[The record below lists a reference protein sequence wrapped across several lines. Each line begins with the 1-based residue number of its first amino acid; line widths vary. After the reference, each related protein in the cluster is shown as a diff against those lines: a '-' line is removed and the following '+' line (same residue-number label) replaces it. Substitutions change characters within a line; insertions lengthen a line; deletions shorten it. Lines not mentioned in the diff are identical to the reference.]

1 MFYTVDLM
9 SERKEDF
16 NVSMAIT
23 YEWIDK
29 ASDIGK
35 QYKAATMR
43 WVQILYPMPEPGK
56 KLYKSMSMP
65 SSVNGKLLYTI
76 GHMHDGG
83 TNLKLLINN
92 QTVCDSVMYY
102 DVDGKIVKAKQPGAV
117 ARRSPQHPHAGENTA
132 FGGAHIASP
141 GACVDY
147 GNIKTS
153 DWLSIEAYYD
163 FDQFKTMTH
172 EGKVERLM
180 GNCRVYIGP
189 D

>member
-9 SERKEDF
+9 SEAKANFD
-16 NVSMAIT
+16 VSMAIT

-29 ASDIGK
+29 SSDMGK
-35 QYKAATMR
+35 IYKAATMR
-43 WVQILYPMPEPGK
+43 WVQILYPKPEPGK
-56 KLYKSMSMP
+56 KVYKSMVMP
-65 SSVNGKLLYTI
+65 SGVNGKLLYTI

-83 TNLKLLINN
+83 TNLRLLIND

-102 DVDGKIVKAKQPGAV
+102 DIEGKIVKAKQPGAV
-117 ARRSPQHPHAGENTA
+117 ARRSPQHSHEPT

-147 GNIKTS
+147 GSIKAT
-153 DWLSIEAYYD
+153 DKMSIEAYYD

-172 EGKVERLM
+172 EGKEERLM

-189 D
+189 E

>member
-9 SERKEDF
+9 SERQDDF
-16 NVSMAIT
+16 DVSMAIT

-29 ASDIGK
+29 GSEMGAK
-35 QYKAATMR
+35 YKAASMR
-43 WVQILYPMPEPGK
+43 WVQILNPMPEPGK
-56 KLYKSMSMP
+56 TSYQSMSMR
-65 SSVNGKLLYTI
+65 SSINGKLLYTI

-83 TNLKLLINN
+83 TNLKLLING
-92 QTVCDSVMYY
+92 QTACDSVMYY
-102 DVDGKIVKAKQPGAV
+102 DVNGNIMKAKQPGAV
-117 ARRSPQHPHAGENTA
+117 ARRSPQHSHEGSAT

-141 GACVDY
+141 GACIDY
-147 GNIKTS
+147 GSIKSS
-153 DWLSIEAYYD
+153 DVLSIEAYYD

-172 EGKVERLM
+172 EGKEERLM

>member
-1 MFYTVDLM
+1 MYYTVDLM
-9 SERKEDF
+9 SERTDNF
-16 NVSMAIT
+16 DVSMAIT
-23 YEWIDK
+23 YEWVDK
-29 ASDIGK
+29 ASDMGK
-35 QYKAATMR
+35 KYKAVTMR
-43 WVQILYPMPEPGK
+43 WVQIRYSLPEPGK
-56 KLYKSMSMP
+56 KVYKSLPMP
-65 SSVNGKLLYTI
+65 SGVNGKLLYTV

-92 QTVCDSVMYY
+92 QTACDSVMYY
-102 DVDGKIVKAKQPGAV
+102 GIDGNIIKAKQPGEV
-117 ARRSPQHPHAGENTA
+117 SRRNPQHSHGVESVK

-147 GNIKTS
+147 GSVKAS
-153 DWLSIEAYYD
+153 DRLSVEAYYD

-172 EGKVERLM
+172 EGKAERLM